1 MGLYDTI
8 IIAYIIIITHVGILI
23 RRFQKVEQSVL
34 YIVFFFFI
42 VSVMHVKASYSGTT
56 QDNAIRLN

>member
-34 YIVFFFFI
+34 YIVFFFY
-42 VSVMHVKASYSGTT
+42 SVRNACKSFLLGNYS
-56 QDNAIRLN
+56 R